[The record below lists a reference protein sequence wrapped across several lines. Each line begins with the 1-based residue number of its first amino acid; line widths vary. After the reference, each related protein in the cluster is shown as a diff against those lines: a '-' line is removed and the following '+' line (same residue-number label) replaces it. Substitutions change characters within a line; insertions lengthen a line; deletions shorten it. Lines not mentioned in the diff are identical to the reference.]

1 MIPMPAIDL
10 GSISPMIILSLM
22 GMFILV
28 ADLFMGRKKGFLA
41 FIALAGLA
49 AALVFSC
56 GRETV
61 HAVYSFNGAF
71 VVDKFSLFFNLIF
84 CVSTA
89 LVVLISLQYLDREN
103 LHLGEYYALLLFG
116 TVGMMM
122 VAGAADM
129 IMVFLGIEVL
139 SICLYV
145 LAGMNRRQP
154 RSAESAMKY
163 FLLGAFATG
172 FLLYGIALIYGV
184 TGSVNFQKI
193 AEALKDERLLL
204 SPMLYI
210 GTAFVIIGIGFKAAL
225 APFHQWTPDVYE
237 GAPTTVTAFMA
248 VGPKAA
254 AIAALFRVLWIPL
267 AAMGEEWKALLWVLA
282 VLTMTVGNVAALAQD
297 NIKRML
303 AFSGI
308 AHAGYILVAVIT
320 GSKMGSSSV
329 LYYLLAYAFMNIGAF
344 GVVALLGGKGDEY
357 LNIDDYAGMGFKM
370 PGIAFAMSVFMFSMA
385 GIPPLAGFVGKF
397 YIFSAAVDA
406 GYIGL
411 AIIGVINSVV
421 SAYYYLRVT
430 VVMYMKEPVRG
441 FDGIALKGLPIL
453 ALAISVIGIVYLG
466 VVPAAIMELARQSA
480 IF

>member
-10 GSISPMIILSLM
+10 GSIAPMIILSLT

-56 GRETV
+56 GREAT

-71 VVDKFSLFFNLIF
+71 VVDKFGLFFNLIF
-84 CVSTA
+84 CASTA

-103 LHLGEYYALLLFG
+103 LQLGEYYALLLFG
-116 TVGMMM
+116 TVGMIM

-129 IMVFLGIEVL
+129 IMIFLGIEIL
-139 SICLYV
+139 SISLYV
-145 LAGMNRRQP
+145 LAGMNRRQL
-154 RSAESAMKY
+154 RSAESALKY

-210 GTAFVIIGIGFKAAL
+210 GTAFVIIGLGFKAAL

-344 GVVALLGGKGDEY
+344 GVVALIGGKGEEY

-411 AIIGVINSVV
+411 AVIGVINSVV

-441 FDGIALKGLPIL
+441 FDGLVLKGLPIL

-466 VVPAAIMELARQSA
+466 VVPAAVMDFARQSA

>member
-1 MIPMPAIDL
+1 MPDIDL
-10 GSISPMIILSLM
+10 GSISPMIILSLT
-22 GMFILV
+22 GMLILV
-28 ADLFMGRKKGFLA
+28 VDLFMGRKKGPLA

-49 AALVFSC
+49 AALTFSC
-56 GRETV
+56 GRDVVE
-61 HAVYSFNGAF
+61 AAYSFNGAF
-71 VVDKFSLFFNLIF
+71 VVDKFGLFFNLIF
-84 CVSTA
+84 CVSTG
-89 LVVLISLQYLDREN
+89 LVILISLHYLDREN
-103 LHLGEYYALLLFG
+103 LHLGEYYALLLFA

-129 IMVFLGIEVL
+129 IMIFLGIETL
-139 SICLYV
+139 SICLYI
-145 LAGMNRRQP
+145 LAGMNRRQLK
-154 RSAESAMKY
+154 SAESAMKY
-163 FLLGAFATG
+163 FLMGAFATG

-184 TGSVNFQKI
+184 TGSTNFQKI

-210 GTAFVIIGIGFKAAL
+210 GTAFVIIGLGFKAAM

-248 VGPKAA
+248 VGPKAT
-254 AIAALFRVLWIPL
+254 AIAALFRVLWISL

-282 VLTMTVGNVAALAQD
+282 VLTMTVGNLAALAQE

-308 AHAGYILVAVIT
+308 AHAGYILVALIS

-329 LYYLLAYAFMNIGAF
+329 LFYLFAYAFMNIGAF
-344 GVVALLGGKGDEY
+344 GVVTLIGKKGEEY
-357 LNIDDYAGMGFKM
+357 LNISDYAGMGFKM

-411 AIIGVINSVV
+411 AVIGVANSVV
-421 SAYYYLRVT
+421 SAYYYLRLT
-430 VVMYMKEPVRG
+430 VVMYMKDPTRD
-441 FDGIALKGLPIL
+441 FDSLGLKGLPII
-453 ALAISVIGIVYLG
+453 ALAISVLGIIYLG
-466 VVPAAIMELARQSA
+466 IFPAAIMDLARQSA

>member
-184 TGSVNFQKI
+184 TGSINFQKI

>member
-10 GSISPMIILSLM
+10 GSIAPMIILSLT

-41 FIALAGLA
+41 FIALTGLA

-56 GRETV
+56 GREAA

-71 VVDKFSLFFNLIF
+71 VVDKFGLFFNLIF

-103 LHLGEYYALLLFG
+103 LQLGEYYALLLFG
-116 TVGMMM
+116 TVGMIM

-129 IMVFLGIEVL
+129 IMIFLGIEIL

-145 LAGMNRRQP
+145 LAGMNRRQL
-154 RSAESAMKY
+154 RSAESALKY

-210 GTAFVIIGIGFKAAL
+210 GTAFVIIGLGFKAAL

-344 GVVALLGGKGDEY
+344 GVVALIGRKGEEY

-411 AIIGVINSVV
+411 AIIGVINSVI

-430 VVMYMKEPVRG
+430 VVMYMKEPVSG
-441 FDGIALKGLPIL
+441 FDGLVLKGLPIL
-453 ALAISVIGIVYLG
+453 ALAISVIGIVYMG
-466 VVPAAIMELARQSA
+466 VVPAAIMDLARQSA